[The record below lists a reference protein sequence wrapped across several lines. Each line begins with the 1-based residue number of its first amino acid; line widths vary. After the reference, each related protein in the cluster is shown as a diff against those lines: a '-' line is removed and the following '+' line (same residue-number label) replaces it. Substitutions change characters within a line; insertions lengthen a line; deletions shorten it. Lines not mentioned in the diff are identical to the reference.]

1 MSDLVLITEPVP
13 GVRQVT
19 LNRPDALN
27 TLTTELVVALHD
39 ALDEI
44 ALDRAARVVVLT
56 GAGSAFCAGLDL
68 NGYGAE
74 ERDAEYGTVLG
85 TLARQREISALPE
98 RINRLPQPVISAIN
112 GAVAGGG
119 LALACASDIRIAV
132 PDAAWAVGF
141 IRAGFS
147 ACDIGI
153 SWMLPRIVGT
163 GHAHELM
170 LTGRR
175 FDSEEALRIGLVTS
189 LHEPGELLPAALAK
203 AEQIMLNPPASVEL
217 TKQGMWLNV
226 ETPSFRAGIELE
238 NRQQVI
244 SSMTEDRPEAARAFL
259 EKRVPRYVHR

>member
-1 MSDLVLITEPVP
+1 MTELVIVTEPIP

-19 LNRPDALN
+19 LHRPEALN
-27 TLTTELVVALHD
+27 TLTSELVVALHR

-44 ALDRAARVVVLT
+44 AVDRSARVVVLT
-56 GAGSAFCAGLDL
+56 GAGRAFCAGLDL
-68 NGYGAE
+68 NGYGNP
-74 ERDAEYGTVLG
+74 ERDEEYGDVLG
-85 TLARQREISALPE
+85 TLARQRELAALPE
-98 RINRLPQPVISAIN
+98 RINRLPQPVIAAIN
-112 GAVAGGG
+112 GPIAGGG
-119 LALACASDIRIAV
+119 LALACASDIRLAV
-132 PDAAWAVGF
+132 PGIAWAVGF

-189 LHEPGELLPAALAK
+189 LHEPDDLLPAALAK

-226 ETPSFRAGIELE
+226 ETASFRAGIELE

-244 SSMTEDRPEAARAFL
+244 TSLTEDRPEAAAAFL
-259 EKRVPRYVHR
+259 EKRAPRYVHR

>member
-1 MSDLVLITEPVP
+1 MSDLVMISEPIP

-19 LNRPDALN
+19 LRRPEAMN
-27 TLTTELVVALHD
+27 TLNTELVVALHD
-39 ALDEI
+39 ALDRI
-44 ALDRAARVVVLT
+44 AVDRSARVVVLT

-68 NGYGAE
+68 NGYGDT
-74 ERDAEYGTVLG
+74 ERDADHGAVLG

-98 RINRLPQPVISAIN
+98 RINRLPQPVIAAIN
-112 GAVAGGG
+112 GPIAGGG
-119 LALACASDIRIAV
+119 LAIACASDIRLSV
-132 PDAAWAVGF
+132 PGAPWAVGF

-147 ACDIGI
+147 ACDIGL
-153 SWMLPRIVGT
+153 SWLLPRIVGT
-163 GHAHELM
+163 GNAHELM

-189 LHEPGELLPAALAK
+189 LHEPDELLPAALAK

-226 ETPSFRAGIELE
+226 ETPSLRAGIELE

-244 SSMTEDRPEAARAFL
+244 TSLTEDRPEAARAFL
-259 EKRVPRYVHR
+259 EKRAPSYLHR